1 MMVAAY
7 AVYQSKS
14 FADDQNSLVLPEAV
28 TFNARITWRIVPQAA
43 IYLAVDNLA
52 NARVAESE
60 RGNGIYMYDQPR
72 AIRGGLTVTFGQ

>member
-1 MMVAAY
+1 
-7 AVYQSKS
+7 
-14 FADDQNSLVLPEAV
+14 V
-28 TFNARITWRIVPQAA
+28 TFNTRITWRIVPQAA

-52 NARVAESE
+52 DARVAESE